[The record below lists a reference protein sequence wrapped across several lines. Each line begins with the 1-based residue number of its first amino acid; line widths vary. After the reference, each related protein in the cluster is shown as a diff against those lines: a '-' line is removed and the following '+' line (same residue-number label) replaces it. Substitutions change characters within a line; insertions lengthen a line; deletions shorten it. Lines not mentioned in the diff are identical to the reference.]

1 MLIKSVELK
10 NIKSYRHDTIQFYEG
25 INGISGE
32 NGHGKTTILEA
43 IGYVLFDSLPYKEA
57 DFLRRGEKSGYAAV
71 EVLVNG
77 ASYTLT
83 RKLGAAAEYSMRGDT
98 EIKGKK
104 DVLAWLI
111 HNAFPGLSHEEL
123 PRIFEN
129 AVGVPQ
135 GMFTA
140 AFIETPAKRKKTFD
154 EILKVEEYRNAYEN
168 LRSTMTL
175 MDEGVRGIENE
186 IDKTRIRTENYG
198 RRKEEKKDLRSVI
211 ETIKNAMQ
219 ETNESLKGARKARD
233 ELKKQKEAMDRL
245 ENEIKQRE
253 IKIEGLRH
261 LLEKTGDDLKKSQE
275 AQKVVSELTANKE
288 KYEALKKALEQLEGM
303 RKERDVLRDRLNRLR
318 SELALLNEKYSRLE
332 SLKTEADKYA
342 GEKAELGL
350 LVEKQDELEKKL
362 DGIKG
367 EHAVVLNE
375 IRDIKSRMSMA
386 GAENVC
392 PVMKGIRCVSVKDFS
407 SYFRQQLA
415 GAQGRLAAAES
426 ALKAMDSQLK
436 ALGDPRSKANAQ
448 EMLSRKLT
456 DDIGKISKEIEK
468 IPEKEG
474 VADELKKDLEKYSS
488 LDTDVGEAR
497 RNLGE
502 LEPLYRRYLQNQPL
516 ASRFMEFK
524 EECERLEKTIVEEE
538 NMQRESRKQYV
549 GVSAGFDAEA
559 FEREER
565 VCAELG
571 AKVRGLEVE
580 LREKD
585 GQLQK
590 IEREIAEMEKHLA
603 KIAELESK
611 LENEKQF
618 GNFAKF
624 IRETLRDSAQHI
636 VLELIGEI
644 SEEANNLYCAVMDD
658 FSQELRWSEDYGIIV
673 KESGEEKNF
682 QQLSGGEKMGAA
694 LALRLA
700 LLKMLSNSDFVFLD
714 EPTANMD
721 EIRREN
727 LSEQIMNIKGFKQ
740 IFVISHDD
748 TFNEKYGHVVKIE
761 KINGESRVVTCS
773 T

>member
-43 IGYVLFDSLPYKEA
+43 IGYALFDSLPYKEA
-57 DFLRRGEKSGYAAV
+57 DFLRRGEKSGQVVV
-71 EVLVNG
+71 EVLMSG
-77 ASYTLT
+77 ATYTLT
-83 RKLGAAAEYSMRGDT
+83 RKLGAAAEYSVRGANLD
-98 EIKGKK
+98 IKGKK
-104 DVLAWLI
+104 DVLAWLM
-111 HNAFPGLSHEEL
+111 HDAFPGLSDEEL

-140 AFIETPAKRKKTFD
+140 AFMETPAKRKKTFD

-175 MDEGVRGIENE
+175 MDEGVRGIETE

-198 RRKEEKKDLRSVI
+198 RRNEEKKDLLNII
-211 ETIKNAMQ
+211 ENINKALK
-219 ETNESLKGARKARD
+219 EANESLSAARNARDARKR
-233 ELKKQKEAMDRL
+233 QKEAMDKL
-245 ENEIKQRE
+245 ENEMKQRQ
-253 IKIEGLRH
+253 IRIDGLKQ

-275 AQKVVSELTANKE
+275 AQKVVSGLSENKE
-288 KYEALKKALEQLEGM
+288 KYEAEKKILERLEGA
-303 RKERDVLRDRLNRLR
+303 RKERDVLKDRLNTLQN
-318 SELALLNEKYSRLE
+318 ELALLNEKYSRLE
-332 SLKTEADKYA
+332 SLKTEASKYA
-342 GEKAELGL
+342 REKAELGP
-350 LVEKQDELEKKL
+350 LVEKQDGLEKKL

-375 IRDIKSRMSMA
+375 IKDIKSRMSMA
-386 GAENVC
+386 GAENAC

-407 SYFRQQLA
+407 SYFRQQLED
-415 GAQGRLAAAES
+415 AES
-426 ALKAMDSQLK
+426 RLVAADSALRALDLQLK
-436 ALGDPRSKANAQ
+436 ALGDPRSKVNAQ
-448 EMLSRKLT
+448 DMLSRKLT
-456 DDIGKISKEIEK
+456 DDIGKIGKEIEK
-468 IPEKEG
+468 IPEKEKA
-474 VADELKKDLEKYSS
+474 ADELKKDLEKYSS
-488 LDTDVGEAR
+488 LDTDISEAK

-502 LEPLYRRYLQNQPL
+502 LEPLYRKYLQNQPL
-516 ASRFMEFK
+516 ASRFMEYKK
-524 EECERLEKTIVEEE
+524 ETEGLEKTIAEEE
-538 NMQRESRKQYV
+538 NKQTESQKQY
-549 GVSAGFDAEA
+549 GEAGAGFDAES

-565 VCAELG
+565 ACAELG

-580 LREKD
+580 HREKD

-590 IEREIAEMEKHLA
+590 LKREIADMEKYLA

-618 GNFAKF
+618 RDFAKF

-644 SEEANNLYCAVMDD
+644 SEEANSLYCAIMDD

-682 QQLSGGEKMGAA
+682 HQLSGGEKMGAA

-714 EPTANMD
+714 EPTQNMD

-761 KINGESRVVTCS
+761 KTNGESRVMA
-773 T
+773 

>member
-83 RKLGAAAEYSMRGDT
+83 RKLGAAAEYSVRGNT
-98 EIKGKK
+98 EVKGKK

-111 HNAFPGLSHEEL
+111 HNAFPGLNHEEL

-198 RRKEEKKDLRSVI
+198 KKKEEKKDLLDII
-211 ETIKNAMQ
+211 EKINKALK
-219 ETNESLKGARKARD
+219 EANESLSASRNVRD
-233 ELKKQKEAMDRL
+233 ALKKQKEAMDKL
-245 ENEIKQRE
+245 ENEIKQRK
-253 IKIEGLRH
+253 IKIEGLRQ
-261 LLEKTGDDLKKSQE
+261 LLVKTGDDLKKSQE
-275 AQKVVSELTANKE
+275 AQKVVSGLYENKE
-288 KYEALKKALEQLEGM
+288 KYEAEKKALERLEGM
-303 RKERDVLRDRLNRLR
+303 QKERDVLKDRLNTLQN
-318 SELALLNEKYSRLE
+318 ELALLNEKYSRLE
-332 SLKTEADKYA
+332 SLKTEAGKYA
-342 GEKAELGL
+342 GEKAELGS
-350 LVEKQDELEKKL
+350 LVEKQEELDKKL
-362 DGIKG
+362 GGIKG
-367 EHAVVLNE
+367 EYAVVLSE
-375 IRDIKSRMSMA
+375 IKDIKSRMSMA
-386 GAENVC
+386 GAENAC

-415 GAQGRLAAAES
+415 EAQGRLAAAES
-426 ALKAMDSQLK
+426 ALEALEPQLK
-436 ALGDPRSKANAQ
+436 ALGDPRSKMNAQ
-448 EMLSRKLT
+448 DMLSKKLM
-456 DDIGKISKEIEK
+456 DESLKISKEIEK
-468 IPEKEG
+468 IPEKERA
-474 VADELKKDLEKYSS
+474 ADELKKELEKYSS
-488 LDTDVGEAR
+488 LDADIGEAR

-502 LEPLYRRYLQNQPL
+502 LEPLYRKYLQNQPL
-516 ASRFMEFK
+516 ASRFMEYKK
-524 EECERLEKTIVEEE
+524 ESERLEKTIAGEEIE
-538 NMQRESRKQYV
+538 QEEAQKQY
-549 GVSAGFDAEA
+549 GEAGAGFDAES
-559 FEREER
+559 FEREELA
-565 VCAELG
+565 CAELG

-580 LREKD
+580 LREKG
-585 GQLQK
+585 GQLQT
-590 IEREIAEMEKHLA
+590 IERDIADMEKYLA

-618 GNFAKF
+618 RDFAKF

-636 VLELIGEI
+636 VIELIGEI
-644 SEEANNLYCAVMDD
+644 SEEANSLYCAIMDD

-682 QQLSGGEKMGAA
+682 HQLSGGEKMGAA

-761 KINGESRVVTCS
+761 KLNGESRVVT
-773 T
+773 

>member
-57 DFLRRGEKSGYAAV
+57 DFLRRGEKSGQVVV
-71 EVLVNG
+71 EVLING

-111 HNAFPGLSHEEL
+111 HNAFPGLSDEEL

-175 MDEGVRGIENE
+175 IDEGVRGIENE
-186 IDKTRIRTENYG
+186 IDKTRIRTENYEKK
-198 RRKEEKKDLRSVI
+198 KEERKDLSSII
-211 ETIKNAMQ
+211 ENINKALK
-219 ETNESLKGARKARD
+219 EANESLSAARNARD
-233 ELKKQKEAMDRL
+233 ALKKQKEAMDRL
-245 ENEIKQRE
+245 ENEIKQRK
-253 IKIEGLRH
+253 IKIEGLRQ
-261 LLEKTGDDLKKSQE
+261 LLEKTGDELKKSQE
-275 AQKVVSELTANKE
+275 AQKVVSGLSTNKE
-288 KYEALKKALEQLEGM
+288 KYEAEKKILERLEGA
-303 RKERDVLRDRLNRLR
+303 RKERDVLKDKLNTLQN
-318 SELALLNEKYSRLE
+318 ELALLNEKYSRLE
-332 SLKTEADKYA
+332 SLKTEASKYA
-342 GEKAELGL
+342 REKAELAL
-350 LVEKQDELEKKL
+350 LVEKQDGLEKKL

-375 IRDIKSRMSMA
+375 IKDIKSRMSMA
-386 GAENVC
+386 GAENMC
-392 PVMKGIRCVSVKDFS
+392 PVMKGIKCVSVKDFS
-407 SYFRQQLA
+407 SYFRQQLEDA
-415 GAQGRLAAAES
+415 ESRLVAAES
-426 ALKAMDSQLK
+426 TLKALDSQLK
-436 ALGDPRSKANAQ
+436 ALGDPRNKANVSD
-448 EMLSRKLT
+448 MLSKKLM
-456 DDIGKISKEIEK
+456 DDIRKISKEIEK
-468 IPEKEG
+468 IPEKERA
-474 VADELKKDLEKYSS
+474 ADELKKDLEKYSS
-488 LDTDVGEAR
+488 LDTDIGGAK

-502 LEPLYRRYLQNQPL
+502 LEPLYQKYLQNQPL
-516 ASRFMEFK
+516 ASRFMEYKK
-524 EECERLEKTIVEEE
+524 ESERLEKTIAKEEIE
-538 NMQRESRKQYV
+538 QEEAQKQY
-549 GVSAGFDAEA
+549 GKASAGFDAET

-565 VCAELG
+565 ACAELG
-571 AKVRGLEVE
+571 AKVRGFEVE
-580 LREKD
+580 FREKD

-590 IEREIAEMEKHLA
+590 IEREIADMEKYLA

-644 SEEANNLYCAVMDD
+644 SEEANSLYCAIMDD

-682 QQLSGGEKMGAA
+682 HQLSGGEKMGAA

-761 KINGESRVVTCS
+761 KINGESRVAA
-773 T
+773 